1 MFTAALLVIT
11 PNWEKPTCLSGR
23 MNEHYYHGVL
33 FCSKRK
39 PTIDTGNN
47 MHVSQ
52 EYYAEKEASPE
63 R

>member
-1 MFTAALLVIT
+1 MFTAAVLVIT

-23 MNEHYYHGVL
+23 MNEHYSRGVL

>member
-1 MFTAALLVIT
+1 MFTAVLLVIP
-11 PNWEKPTCLSGR
+11 PNWEKPSLSGR
-23 MNEHYYHGVL
+23 MNEHYYRGVL

-39 PTIDTGNN
+39 PAIDTGNN

-52 EYYAEKEASPE
+52 EYYTKKEASPE